1 MFTITRSRAIARY
14 ISDKYEG
21 QGTALAEGSLD
32 HTGRA
37 AAEVIVFGNLRC
49 SEECNDVIKC
59 DLMMSLT
66 SEECNEYATL
76 KPKPGSYSSSS
87 HMMFE
92 ERKNWV
98 W

>member
-1 MFTITRSRAIARY
+1 
-14 ISDKYEG
+14 
-21 QGTALAEGSLD
+21 
-32 HTGRA
+32 
-37 AAEVIVFGNLRC
+37 
-49 SEECNDVIKC
+49 
-59 DLMMSLT
+59 MMSLT

-76 KPKPGSYSSSS
+76 KPKPGSCSSSSS

>member
-1 MFTITRSRAIARY
+1 VGGYLFPPFM
-14 ISDKYEG
+14 
-21 QGTALAEGSLD
+21 AEGSSD

-37 AAEVIVFGNLRC
+37 AAEVIVFGNLRG
-49 SEECNDVIKC
+49 SEEYNDVIKC

-76 KPKPGSYSSSS
+76 KPKPGSSSSFCS

-92 ERKNWV
+92 ERKNLV
-98 W
+98 C

>member
-1 MFTITRSRAIARY
+1 M
-14 ISDKYEG
+14 
-21 QGTALAEGSLD
+21 AEGSSD

-37 AAEVIVFGNLRC
+37 AAAAEVVVFGNLKGA
-49 SEECNDVIKC
+49 EEYNDVIKS

-66 SEECNEYATL
+66 SEECNECATL
-76 KPKPGSYSSSS
+76 KSKPGSSSSSS

-98 W
+98 C

>member
-1 MFTITRSRAIARY
+1 M
-14 ISDKYEG
+14 
-21 QGTALAEGSLD
+21 AEGSSD
-32 HTGRA
+32 HTGREAAA
-37 AAEVIVFGNLRC
+37 AAEVIVFGNLRG
-49 SEECNDVIKC
+49 SGEYNDVIKC

-66 SEECNEYATL
+66 SEECNEYTTV
-76 KPKPGSYSSSS
+76 KPKPGSPSSS

>member
-1 MFTITRSRAIARY
+1 M
-14 ISDKYEG
+14 
-21 QGTALAEGSLD
+21 AEGSSD

-37 AAEVIVFGNLRC
+37 AAEVIVFRNLRG
-49 SEECNDVIKC
+49 SDECNDVIKC

-66 SEECNEYATL
+66 AEECSEYATL
-76 KPKPGSYSSSS
+76 NPKPRPSSSSSS

-98 W
+98 S